1 MPSKTQWGIILLASL
16 YGFTQSANF
25 YTSLGSAVGFFVF
38 FLFIAAA
45 YNGTL
50 TARLKQWRANQG

>member
-1 MPSKTQWGIILLASL
+1 MPSKTQWGIILLATL
-16 YGFTQSANF
+16 YGFSTPGTFA
-25 YTSLGSAVGFFVF
+25 YSLGSAIGFFLL